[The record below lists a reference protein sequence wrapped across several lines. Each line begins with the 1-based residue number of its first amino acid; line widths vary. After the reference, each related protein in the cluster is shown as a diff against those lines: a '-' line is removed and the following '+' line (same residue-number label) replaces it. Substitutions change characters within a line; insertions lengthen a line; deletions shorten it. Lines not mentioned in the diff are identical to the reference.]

1 MPHKQTLP
9 DKASRRGL
17 LIAAGIG
24 LLALLIRLP
33 ALDGFLTPDER
44 LWSQRTV
51 LFLQALEGRDWA
63 NTLTTGHPGVTVMW
77 AGSLGVALKTLLDQ
91 PAGEAGLS
99 QLIAELTAQPSQLD
113 MIAWLRLPIVL
124 ATAVSVAIIFLLLRR
139 LVTAPTAILAT
150 ALLLLDPFLLAHS
163 RVLHMDA
170 MLAMTATVAWLALLV
185 ATRTDQRRFY
195 ALSGVAA
202 GLAVLTKASA
212 LILGP
217 LMVGW
222 MVWHRWRRPSVGSF
236 QRSRQLL
243 SDLLWVGFSALA
255 TLVLVWPALW
265 VTPLATLLRVWQFS
279 TALGQSGHELG
290 NFWLAEPVAVPGMLF
305 YPAVLLWR
313 TSPVSLI
320 GLGLALVASVVILRH
335 RSPDR
340 LDPLKIDRSG
350 ETSTVWALWLFVCW
364 FGLAMSLGD
373 KKFDRYL
380 LPVFPALNILAAWGW
395 ICALR
400 WLARARLLKKS
411 AFHSPEDAGWSQ
423 ASPRAGAGDFPS
435 LPIAQ
440 PGRSLDTATKPARPV
455 VFALAAAALIIGQ
468 AAFAFSNLP
477 TYLTAYNP
485 LLGGIRTA
493 RQVMLVGW
501 GEGLEEAASFLN
513 RQPDAQTTRVAS
525 WYGHNVFGPFYQGP
539 SADLYYDLPT
549 AADLYADDVSFVVTY
564 INQLQR
570 GLLDPSILS
579 RLGQPIM
586 SSSSRDVPLAQVF
599 AWPKPFGHTSD
610 RELAP
615 GLRLLGWT
623 AGEPDPATRELPIT
637 LYWDTIAAR
646 AVPAQLPPIAVWLKD
661 ETGEVW
667 AQSQQPVATG
677 SEHQVA
683 GWLDRPVSKQD
694 LVLALP
700 AGLLAGS
707 YRMEMAPEGGLGMI
721 LGEIAVPPTRFSG
734 MADLDATGLPVEAI
748 FGDAVQLL
756 GYDLVHDGRDWTLD
770 LLWAAQSQPP
780 VAAKFFVHVVDPEG
794 NIVAQQ
800 DGVLAAPAGQEN
812 ASWQQGE
819 LIRLRSQLPVQA
831 VDASSSL
838 TIYVGLYHPEDGQRL
853 PLVVDGEPVPDGRYL
868 VPR

>member
-1 MPHKQTLP
+1 VRR
-9 DKASRRGL
+9 ASGL

-24 LLALLIRLP
+24 LFALLLRLP
-33 ALDGFLTPDER
+33 ALDSFLTPDER

-51 LFLQALEGRDWA
+51 LFLQALEGKDWA

-91 PAGEAGLS
+91 PAGEAGLAE
-99 QLIAELTAQPSQLD
+99 LIAELAAQPSQLD
-113 MIAWLRLPIVL
+113 MIAWLRLPIAF

-150 ALLLLDPFLLAHS
+150 ALLAFDPFLLAHS

-170 MLAMTATVAWLALLV
+170 MLTMTATVAWLALLV

-222 MVWHRWRRPSVGSF
+222 LVWHRWRRPPRVGNF

-243 SDLLWVGFSALA
+243 GDLLWVGLPTLA

-265 VTPLATLLRVWQFS
+265 VTPTATLLRVWQFS

-290 NFWLAEPVAVPGMLF
+290 NFWLAKPVAVPGMLF

-340 LDPLKIDRSG
+340 LAPLKTDRSS

-364 FGLAMSLGD
+364 FGLALSLGD

-380 LPVFPALNILAAWGW
+380 LPIFPALDILAAWGW
-395 ICALR
+395 IYALR
-400 WLARARLLKKS
+400 WLARRKRLKKS
-411 AFHSPEDAGWSQ
+411 ALQSPEDAGRSQ
-423 ASPRAGAGDFPS
+423 TGTITGAGDFPS
-435 LPIAQ
+435 LSTAHPDQ
-440 PGRSLDTATKPARPV
+440 DLDTGTTPPRSMA
-455 VFALAAAALIIGQ
+455 FLLAATALVIGQ

-513 RQPDAQTTRVAS
+513 GQPSAQTTRVAS

-570 GLLDPSILS
+570 GLLDQSILS

-623 AGEPDPATRELPIT
+623 VGKLDTTTRELSIA
-637 LYWDTIAAR
+637 LYWDTMAAR
-646 AVPAQLPPIAVWLKD
+646 EIPSQLPPIAVWLKD
-661 ETGEVW
+661 EAGEVW
-667 AQSQQPVATG
+667 AQSQQPVVTG
-677 SEHQVA
+677 SEHQVT
-683 GWLDRPVSKQD
+683 GWLDRPVSKQEV
-694 LVLALP
+694 VLALP

-707 YRMEMAPEGGLGMI
+707 YPVEMAPEGGQGMI

-734 MADLDATGLPVEAI
+734 MTDLDATGLAVQVM

-756 GYDLVHDGRDWTLD
+756 GYDLVHDGQDWTLD
-770 LLWAAQSQPP
+770 LLWAARSQPP
-780 VAAKFFVHVVDPEG
+780 VTAKFFVHVVDPEG
-794 NIVAQQ
+794 TIIAQQ
-800 DGVLAAPAGQEN
+800 DGVLAAPAGQEI

-819 LIRLRSQLPVQA
+819 IIRLRAQLPAQA
-831 VDASSSL
+831 VDASSPLS
-838 TIYVGLYHPEDGQRL
+838 IYVGLYHPEDGQRL